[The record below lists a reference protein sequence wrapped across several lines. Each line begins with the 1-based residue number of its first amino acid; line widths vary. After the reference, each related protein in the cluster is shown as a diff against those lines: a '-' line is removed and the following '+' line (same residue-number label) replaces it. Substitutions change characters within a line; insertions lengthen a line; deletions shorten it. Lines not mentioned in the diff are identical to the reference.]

1 MDPIKILKRAWHIL
15 WNYRVLWVFGLILA
29 LTAGS
34 IQSNPGSNSSY
45 RASQQEWQSGT
56 IPEGMR
62 QSFDQAWQ
70 EILGILEHGL
80 PSVGISA
87 QEITAFVWVL
97 AVLFA
102 LGLVFSIA
110 MAFARYVSET
120 AVIKMV
126 DGYEETG
133 QKQSLREGFRI
144 GWSRTSW
151 RLFLINL
158 IVSLPAILLVLAL
171 IVTGVLVFLSIT
183 RGSDGLA
190 VASVVGAIGLAFL
203 MIFVVVIVS
212 IVLSLLRHFF
222 WRACALEDLGVGDSF
237 RRGWAMV
244 KENWK
249 NVGLMWLV
257 MIGLGIAWALVSMIA
272 FFITLPL
279 LVVTGVAGAAVAAL
293 PVLVAY
299 GLSSLALDGW
309 LPWVVAGLAGL
320 PFFLVVAFSP
330 WLVIGGW
337 VQVFNSS
344 VWTLTY
350 RELKALP
357 EQPVEVAPAEA

>member
-15 WNYRVLWVFGLILA
+15 WNYRALWVFGLILA
-29 LTAGS
+29 LTAGTPP
-34 IQSNPGSNSSY
+34 SNPGSNSSY
-45 RASQQEWQSGT
+45 QTNQQEWQNRT
-56 IPEGMR
+56 IPEDMR
-62 QSFDQAWQ
+62 QSFEQAWQ
-70 EILGILEHGL
+70 EIQGIWEHGL
-80 PSVGISA
+80 PSAGISA
-87 QEITAFVWVL
+87 QEITAFVWIL
-97 AVLFA
+97 AILLA
-102 LGLVFSIA
+102 LGLVLSIG

-133 QKQSLREGFRI
+133 QKLSLREGFRI

-171 IVTGVLVFLSIT
+171 IATGVLVFLSVT
-183 RGSDGLA
+183 RGGDGFA
-190 VASVVGAIGLAFL
+190 IASVVGGIGLAFL
-203 MIFVVVIVS
+203 LIFVVVILS
-212 IVLSLLRHFF
+212 IALSLLRHFF

-257 MIGLGIAWALVSMIA
+257 MIGLGIAWALVSAIG
-272 FFITLPL
+272 FILTLPL
-279 LVVTGVAGAAVAAL
+279 LIVTGVAGAAVAAL
-293 PVLVAY
+293 PVLIAY
-299 GLSSLALDGW
+299 GLSSLALGGW
-309 LPWVVAGLAGL
+309 LPWVVAGLVGL
-320 PFFLVVAFSP
+320 PFFLIVAFSP

-337 VQVFNSS
+337 AQVFTSS

-350 RELKALP
+350 RELKSLP
-357 EQPVEVAPAEA
+357 EQPVEVVPAEA

>member
-1 MDPIKILKRAWHIL
+1 MDPIKILKRAWYIL
-15 WNYRVLWVFGLILA
+15 WNYRALWVFGLLLA

-34 IQSNPGSNSSY
+34 LRANLGSNSSY
-45 RASQQEWQSGT
+45 QTNQPEWQNRT
-56 IPEGMR
+56 IPEDMR

-70 EILGILEHGL
+70 EIQGIWEHGL
-80 PSVGISA
+80 PSLDITP
-87 QEITAFVWVL
+87 QEIAALVWILVI
-97 AVLFA
+97 LFA
-102 LGLVFSIA
+102 LGLVLSIA

-133 QKQSLREGFRI
+133 QKLSVREGFRI
-144 GWSRTSW
+144 GWSRTAW

-158 IVSLPAILLVLAL
+158 IVSLPAIFLVLAL
-171 IVTGVLVFLSIT
+171 IATGVLVFINVT
-183 RGSDGLA
+183 QGSEGLA
-190 VASVVGAIGLAFL
+190 IASVVGAIGLAFL
-203 MIFVVVIVS
+203 LIFVVVLFS

-222 WRACALEDLGVGDSF
+222 WRACAIEDLGVGDSF

-244 KENWK
+244 KENWR

-257 MIGLGIAWALVSMIA
+257 MIGLGIAWALASVIA

-279 LVVTGVAGAAVAAL
+279 LAVTAIAGAAVAAL
-293 PVLVAY
+293 PVLIAY
-299 GLSSLALDGW
+299 GLSSLVLGGW
-309 LPWVVAGLAGL
+309 LPWVVAGLVGL
-320 PFFLVVAFSP
+320 PFFFMVAFSP

-337 VQVFNSS
+337 AQVFTSS

-350 RELKALP
+350 RELNALP
-357 EQPVEVAPAEA
+357 KQPIEVVTAEA